1 MNQLQLGGGDRS
13 MKSAVLLVLLAA
25 PLAAQ
30 APPGTDIFI
39 VPLGGTGGALTTGV
53 PRNITAR
60 AGYDNQPFFAPDRRS
75 LYYTSQRGG
84 QTDIYRYDLAAGTTT
99 QVTRTPENEYSPTI
113 MPDGKHFSVI
123 RDSTQ
128 HLWSFTLDGTPVRA
142 LLDSVR
148 PIGYH
153 TWLNPDTVFVF
164 VLGSPATLRRAELAG
179 GTAVVVA
186 RDIGRALL
194 TVPGRRAV
202 SFAQR
207 DSAGY
212 LVRTIDP
219 VTGRGETLIRLPEDN
234 EFFIWLADGSLLSA
248 SGNRLLRWR
257 VGEKAWSEVTRFTE
271 PGLQRI
277 TRLAVSPA
285 GDRLA
290 LVGVDPAPPQ

>member
-1 MNQLQLGGGDRS
+1 V
-13 MKSAVLLVLLAA
+13 KSAALLVLLAA
-25 PLAAQ
+25 PLAGQ
-30 APPGTDIFI
+30 GPPGTDIFI
-39 VPLGGTGGALTTGV
+39 LPLGGSGESLTTGV

-60 AGYDNQPFFAPDRRS
+60 AGYDNQPFFSPDRRS
-75 LYYTSQRGG
+75 LYYTSQREG
-84 QTDIYRYDLAAGTTT
+84 QTDIYRYDLTAGTTT
-99 QVTRTPENEYSPTI
+99 RITHTPENEYSPTV

-142 LLDSVR
+142 LLDSIR

-153 TWLNPDTVFVF
+153 TWLNSDTVFVF
-164 VLGSPATLRRAELAG
+164 VLGSPATLRRAELAR
-179 GTAVVVA
+179 GTAAIVA
-186 RDIGRALL
+186 SDIGRALL
-194 TVPGRRAV
+194 KVPGRRVV
-202 SFAQR
+202 SYAQR
-207 DSAGY
+207 DSTGY

-219 VTGRGETLIRLPEDN
+219 VTGQGETLVRLPEDN

-257 VGEKAWSEVTRFTE
+257 PGEKSWSEVTRFTE

-290 LVGVDPAPPQ
+290 LVGTDPAPQ

>member
-1 MNQLQLGGGDRS
+1 
-13 MKSAVLLVLLAA
+13 MKSAVALVALLAA

-30 APPGTDIFI
+30 APPGTDIFLM
-39 VPLGGTGGALTTGV
+39 PLTRSGGALSTGT

-60 AGYDNQPFFAPDRRS
+60 AGYDNQPFFSPDGRS
-75 LYYTSQRGG
+75 IYYTSQREG
-84 QTDIYRYDLAAGTTT
+84 QTDIYRFDLAAGTST
-99 QVTRTPENEYSPTI
+99 QVTRTRENEYSPTI

-148 PIGYH
+148 PVGYH
-153 TWLNPDTVFVF
+153 TWLNADTVFVF
-164 VLGSPATLRRAELAG
+164 VLGTPATLRRAELVR
-179 GTAVVVA
+179 GTAAVMA
-186 RDIGRALL
+186 SDIGRALL

-202 SFAQR
+202 SYAQR

-219 VTGRGETLIRLPEDN
+219 VSGQGETLVRLPEDN
-234 EFFIWLADGSLLSA
+234 EFFIWLSDGSLLSA

-257 VGEKAWSEVTRFTE
+257 AGEKAWSEVTRFTE

-290 LVGVDPAPPQ
+290 LVGTDPAPPQ